1 MGQNF
6 LITVEAAETQE
17 ELWNVVG
24 QNFLITCP
32 ASPPRSPT
40 CLSCIFPFTP
50 PSFPAS
56 PICLPLPLC
65 GLPFQPPSLAPY
77 PLVLRLFCLQA
88 RSVRSYML
96 NGTTLAVRKLGD
108 GAFDLPSRCPSR
120 PPDGRSMMLSSLQHG
135 SQPADPVCGDG
146 RRQEQQGPVL
156 SLTFPLPHPTPIP
169 TSQQNLCE
177 VMADA
182 KKSKDDKLVKTAI
195 LRVVYYWYNFSPLSR
210 GSAMAGYSSLL
221 GPLSHLEKPP
231 THTLTSHLTSHLSHA
246 HVPTPYHQVQLLS
259 PVSGLSHGRLF
270 SLLGL
275 FLAAGKEI
283 TAKPPPDQGRPAQ
296 SLPQAGA
303 VKPPVKQE
311 PGGAAAGG
319 AAGAAGPAG
328 GAGGK
333 RFRFRLREEGGSAS
347 RVQRGAGRRGG
358 DLSQSECG
366 HMSLCNACG
375 RSMAEKQA
383 TCQQCGAVVDKLVKE
398 FLVRVKPAKAR
409 TRPLLLEDDT
419 GQASYVG
426 HMEGGWQ
433 HSAYYLLVMHGKEF
447 VAIPASQWYAFGK
460 QAQYKTL
467 TLEEAEL
474 CMQSK
479 RRKADG
485 FRKWLTKEE
494 SEKLLAGG
502 GKEGGGGGRG
512 GGRKKGGLDD
522 GLGSDDEG
530 MGGDMEDGEGRKRG
544 QGKKGGDDDDDE
556 LPKEEFELEMDGD
569 KGERD
574 LTCVALR
581 MKTYVMARRLLKKKG
596 GGDEDDEV
604 PKEEFELEVDG
615 DKGQDWEHDE
625 LLSDDDEATAMQP
638 EDEKEQESS
647 GGSSREGLKRKDL
660 EKGAAGGGASGAGA
674 GAKKGKVEPGKRTPP
689 LPAKRE
695 PGAGGSAAGKAGGG
709 TSGGGASGA
718 AAGPKPT
725 AVTEE
730 AVKGIL
736 RQAPIKSADLVN
748 RFRSCLK
755 TAEAPIKSAD
765 LVNRFRS
772 CLKTAEDKKRF
783 QEIIKRVGKIQAVNG
798 EKFIVLR

>member
-1 MGQNF
+1 M
-6 LITVEAAETQE
+6 
-17 ELWNVVG
+17 
-24 QNFLITCP
+24 
-32 ASPPRSPT
+32 ASY
-40 CLSCIFPFTP
+40 
-50 PSFPAS
+50 PSA
-56 PICLPLPLC
+56 
-65 GLPFQPPSLAPY
+65 
-77 PLVLRLFCLQA
+77 
-88 RSVRSYML
+88 
-96 NGTTLAVRKLGD
+96 
-108 GAFDLPSRCPSR
+108 
-120 PPDGRSMMLSSLQHG
+120 
-135 SQPADPVCGDG
+135 
-146 RRQEQQGPVL
+146 
-156 SLTFPLPHPTPIP
+156 
-169 TSQQNLCE
+169 
-177 VMADA
+177 
-182 KKSKDDKLVKTAI
+182 
-195 LRVVYYWYNFSPLSR
+195 
-210 GSAMAGYSSLL
+210 
-221 GPLSHLEKPP
+221 
-231 THTLTSHLTSHLSHA
+231 
-246 HVPTPYHQVQLLS
+246 
-259 PVSGLSHGRLF
+259 
-270 SLLGL
+270 
-275 FLAAGKEI
+275 
-283 TAKPPPDQGRPAQ
+283 GRPAQ

-328 GAGGK
+328 GAGG
-333 RFRFRLREEGGSAS
+333 SAS
-347 RVQRGAGRRGG
+347 ASASAKKAVPPAACSGCGAAGG

-638 EDEKEQESS
+638 EDEKEQERCFRYSLTS
-647 GGSSREGLKRKDL
+647 CLPPCSLQHDELFSDDDEATAMQPEDKEDEKEQERSPAKEEEVEEEEEEQEAAGGPGAGGGKGDGGAAASVAAGAAAALSAAAAAAAAAAGRGLKRKDL

-755 TAEAPIKSAD
+755 TAE
-765 LVNRFRS
+765 
-772 CLKTAEDKKRF
+772 DKKRF

>member
-1 MGQNF
+1 M
-6 LITVEAAETQE
+6 
-17 ELWNVVG
+17 
-24 QNFLITCP
+24 
-32 ASPPRSPT
+32 ASY
-40 CLSCIFPFTP
+40 
-50 PSFPAS
+50 PSA
-56 PICLPLPLC
+56 
-65 GLPFQPPSLAPY
+65 
-77 PLVLRLFCLQA
+77 
-88 RSVRSYML
+88 
-96 NGTTLAVRKLGD
+96 
-108 GAFDLPSRCPSR
+108 
-120 PPDGRSMMLSSLQHG
+120 
-135 SQPADPVCGDG
+135 
-146 RRQEQQGPVL
+146 
-156 SLTFPLPHPTPIP
+156 
-169 TSQQNLCE
+169 
-177 VMADA
+177 
-182 KKSKDDKLVKTAI
+182 
-195 LRVVYYWYNFSPLSR
+195 
-210 GSAMAGYSSLL
+210 
-221 GPLSHLEKPP
+221 
-231 THTLTSHLTSHLSHA
+231 
-246 HVPTPYHQVQLLS
+246 
-259 PVSGLSHGRLF
+259 
-270 SLLGL
+270 
-275 FLAAGKEI
+275 
-283 TAKPPPDQGRPAQ
+283 GRPAQ

-303 VKPPVKQE
+303 AKPPVKQE

-328 GAGGK
+328 GAGGS
-333 RFRFRLREEGGSAS
+333 GSAS
-347 RVQRGAGRRGG
+347 ASAKKAVPPASCSGCGTAGG

-398 FLVRVKPAKAR
+398 FLVRVKPVSRDYFIGKFPQGLPGLKKGDERGWTMKREGVPTGKVLSEAARAKAR

-447 VAIPASQWYAFGK
+447 VAIPASQWYAFGMQAQYKTLTLEKVELCMQFQTLHFHTIPILPPPRYAFGK

-544 QGKKGGDDDDDE
+544 QGKKGGDEDDDE
-556 LPKEEFELEMDGD
+556 VPKEEFELEMDGD
-569 KGERD
+569 KGE
-574 LTCVALR
+574 
-581 MKTYVMARRLLKKKG
+581 
-596 GGDEDDEV
+596 
-604 PKEEFELEVDG
+604 
-615 DKGQDWEHDE
+615 DWEHDE
-625 LLSDDDEATAMQP
+625 LFSDDDEATAMQP
-638 EDEKEQESS
+638 EDKEDEKEQERSPVKEEEVEEEEEEEGEGQEEGEGISLSHS
-647 GGSSREGLKRKDL
+647 GKALKKLLHKAGVEGEEGVGARGIGGAGEEEDGEDDEEDLDIAFSPIFQKGKGAGAAAGGQGAGGGKGEGGAAAASVAAGAAAALSAAAAAAAAAAGRGLKRKDL
-660 EKGAAGGGASGAGA
+660 EKGATGGGASGAGA
-674 GAKKGKVEPGKRTPP
+674 AGAKNWKVEPGKRTPP

-695 PGAGGSAAGKAGGG
+695 PGAGGAAAGRPGGG
-709 TSGGGASGA
+709 ASGGGASGA

-755 TAEAPIKSAD
+755 TAEVSRVTHGVLTD
-765 LVNRFRS
+765 GFRDQS
-772 CLKTAEDKKRF
+772 GL
-783 QEIIKRVGKIQAVNG
+783 
-798 EKFIVLR
+798 

>member
-1 MGQNF
+1 M
-6 LITVEAAETQE
+6 
-17 ELWNVVG
+17 
-24 QNFLITCP
+24 
-32 ASPPRSPT
+32 ASY
-40 CLSCIFPFTP
+40 
-50 PSFPAS
+50 PSA
-56 PICLPLPLC
+56 
-65 GLPFQPPSLAPY
+65 
-77 PLVLRLFCLQA
+77 
-88 RSVRSYML
+88 
-96 NGTTLAVRKLGD
+96 
-108 GAFDLPSRCPSR
+108 
-120 PPDGRSMMLSSLQHG
+120 
-135 SQPADPVCGDG
+135 
-146 RRQEQQGPVL
+146 
-156 SLTFPLPHPTPIP
+156 
-169 TSQQNLCE
+169 
-177 VMADA
+177 
-182 KKSKDDKLVKTAI
+182 
-195 LRVVYYWYNFSPLSR
+195 
-210 GSAMAGYSSLL
+210 
-221 GPLSHLEKPP
+221 
-231 THTLTSHLTSHLSHA
+231 
-246 HVPTPYHQVQLLS
+246 
-259 PVSGLSHGRLF
+259 
-270 SLLGL
+270 
-275 FLAAGKEI
+275 
-283 TAKPPPDQGRPAQ
+283 GRPAQ

-303 VKPPVKQE
+303 AKPPVKQE

-328 GAGGK
+328 GAGG
-333 RFRFRLREEGGSAS
+333 SAS
-347 RVQRGAGRRGG
+347 ASASAKKALPPAACSGCGAAGG

-398 FLVRVKPAKAR
+398 FLVRVKPAKAKAR

-544 QGKKGGDDDDDE
+544 QGKKGGDEEDDAV
-556 LPKEEFELEMDGD
+556 PKEEFELEMDGD
-569 KGERD
+569 KGERV

-581 MKTYVMARRLLKKKG
+581 MKTYVMARRLLRKKG
-596 GGDEDDEV
+596 GGDEDDEL
-604 PKEEFELEVDG
+604 PKEELELEMDG
-615 DKGQDWEHDE
+615 DKGEDWEHDE
-625 LLSDDDEATAMQP
+625 LFSDDDEATAMQP
-638 EDEKEQESS
+638 EDKEDEKEQERSLAKEVSLRAAFEVTGKCDDKVEEKEPERVSQAKEELCYRGVS
-647 GGSSREGLKRKDL
+647 GCLRACAAEATAVQPGDKEDEKEQERGPSKEEEVEEEEEEEGEGQEEGEGISLSHSGKALKKLLHKAGVEGEEGVGARGIGGAGEEEDGEDDEEDLDIAFSPIFQKGKGAGAAAGGQGAGGGKGDGGAAAASVAAGAAAALSAAAAAAAAAAGRGLKRKDL
-660 EKGAAGGGASGAGA
+660 EKGSTGGGASGAGAA

-695 PGAGGSAAGKAGGG
+695 PGAGGAAVGRPGGG

-755 TAEAPIKSAD
+755 TAE
-765 LVNRFRS
+765 
-772 CLKTAEDKKRF
+772 DKKRF

>member
-1 MGQNF
+1 M
-6 LITVEAAETQE
+6 
-17 ELWNVVG
+17 
-24 QNFLITCP
+24 
-32 ASPPRSPT
+32 ASY
-40 CLSCIFPFTP
+40 
-50 PSFPAS
+50 PSA
-56 PICLPLPLC
+56 
-65 GLPFQPPSLAPY
+65 
-77 PLVLRLFCLQA
+77 
-88 RSVRSYML
+88 
-96 NGTTLAVRKLGD
+96 
-108 GAFDLPSRCPSR
+108 
-120 PPDGRSMMLSSLQHG
+120 
-135 SQPADPVCGDG
+135 
-146 RRQEQQGPVL
+146 
-156 SLTFPLPHPTPIP
+156 
-169 TSQQNLCE
+169 
-177 VMADA
+177 
-182 KKSKDDKLVKTAI
+182 
-195 LRVVYYWYNFSPLSR
+195 
-210 GSAMAGYSSLL
+210 
-221 GPLSHLEKPP
+221 
-231 THTLTSHLTSHLSHA
+231 
-246 HVPTPYHQVQLLS
+246 
-259 PVSGLSHGRLF
+259 
-270 SLLGL
+270 
-275 FLAAGKEI
+275 
-283 TAKPPPDQGRPAQ
+283 GRPAQ

-328 GAGGK
+328 GAGG
-333 RFRFRLREEGGSAS
+333 SAS
-347 RVQRGAGRRGG
+347 ASASAKKAVPPAACSGCGAAGG

-581 MKTYVMARRLLKKKG
+581 MKTYVMARRLLRKKG

-638 EDEKEQESS
+638 EDEKEQERCFRYSLTS
-647 GGSSREGLKRKDL
+647 CLPPCSLQHDELFSDDDEATAMQPEDKEDEKEQERSPAKEAPQKEVFFEAPQKEVFFEAPQKEVFFEAPQKEVFFEAPQKEEEVEEEEEEQEGEGQEEGEGGALSLAGKALKKLLHKAGVEGEEGVGARGIGGAGEEEDGEDDEEDLDIAFSPIFQRGKGAGAAAGGPGAGGGKGDGGAAASVAAGAAAALSAAAAAAAAAAGRGLKRKDL

-755 TAEAPIKSAD
+755 TAE
-765 LVNRFRS
+765 
-772 CLKTAEDKKRF
+772 DKKRF